1 MFGLETIVVFFT
13 AIVCG
18 MFSGVMPGVGGMAV
32 MLMAYPFLIDMQP
45 HNILIFYVVMVSID
59 QFFGG
64 ITAIVFGVPGS
75 SSAVPSA
82 MEGHTLFKNGHS
94 SEAIMFSAIG
104 SWFTS
109 LFGVLL
115 IIAMIPLLF
124 MIYKVW
130 NSTVQMAIFGFT
142 SIAIIWI
149 SRNRLL
155 VSIGLFVLGNLLGK
169 VGYDT
174 YTNSS
179 FMTFDLPLLYPGL
192 PIMPVVT
199 TMFVIPLLLGSMRK
213 GVKVFEFPGV
223 TLEGYV
229 ESFRKIKKYLSTL
242 VRAGLLGSVGGFV
255 PGMSYGMSSILAYT
269 VEKWVQI
276 RKGLYR
282 QGKGDM
288 PSLIASEGANNA
300 GTFTQLV
307 PLLFLGIPIT
317 VSEALIYNILDTR
330 GYPVTIE
337 WFQSTFTMII
347 VFFLISATIGLF
359 AAGRYVNFMRVLNNL
374 EIKWVYLGVVLFL
387 FWAIY
392 YVGNQTLAGLDHL
405 SITAMLLPVGMLFYK
420 MDTMPLIYGFILHDK
435 LVEIAIRVWIM
446 YT

>member
-1 MFGLETIVVFFT
+1 MFGLETVIVFFA

-18 MFSGVMPGVGGMAV
+18 TISGIMPGVGGMAV
-32 MLMAYPFLIDMQP
+32 MLMAYPFLIEMQP
-45 HNILIFYVVMVSID
+45 HNILIFYVSMVSVD

-82 MEGHTLFKNGHS
+82 MEGHKLFKQGRS
-94 SEAIMFSAIG
+94 SESIMYSAIG
-104 SWFTS
+104 SWLTS
-109 LFGVLL
+109 VFGVIL
-115 IIAMIPLLF
+115 ILAMIPLLF
-124 MIYKVW
+124 MVYKVW
-130 NSTVQMAIFGFT
+130 NSTVQMMIFGLT

-149 SRNRLL
+149 SKNKII
-155 VSIGLFVLGNLLGK
+155 VSVALFIFGNLLGK

-179 FMTFDLPLLYPGL
+179 FMTFDSALLYPGL

-199 TMFVIPLLLGSMRK
+199 TMFVIPLLLNSLSRGA
-213 GVKVFEFPGV
+213 KVFEFPGV
-223 TLEGYV
+223 TMEGYI
-229 ESFRKIKKYLSTL
+229 ESFRKIKRYSTTL
-242 VRAGLLGSVGGFV
+242 IRAGFLGSIGGFV
-255 PGMSYGMSSILAYT
+255 PGMSYGMSSIMAYT

-276 RKGLYR
+276 RRGSYITQKGN
-282 QGKGDM
+282 M
-288 PSLIASEGANNA
+288 PCLIASEGANNA

-337 WFQSTFTMII
+337 WFQSTFAMII
-347 VFFLISATIGLF
+347 VFFLFSATIGLF
-359 AAGRYVNFMRVLNNL
+359 AAGRYVNFMKILNNV
-374 EIKWVYLGVVLFL
+374 EIKWVYLCVVLFL
-387 FWAIY
+387 FGAIY
-392 YVGNQTLAGLDHL
+392 YVGNQTLAGLEHIT
-405 SITAMLLPVGMLFYK
+405 ITAMLLPIGLLLCRC
-420 MDTMPLIYGFILHDK
+420 DTMPLIYGFILHDK
-435 LVEIAIRVWIM
+435 LLEVAVRMWIL

>member
-1 MFGLETIVVFFT
+1 METVIVFIA
-13 AIVCG
+13 AIICG
-18 MFSGVMPGVGGMAV
+18 TFSGIMPGVGGMAV
-32 MLMAYPFLIDMQP
+32 MLMAYPFLIEMQP
-45 HNILIFYVVMVSID
+45 QNILIFYVVMVSID

-82 MEGHTLFKNGHS
+82 MEGHALFKSGKA

-104 SWFTS
+104 SWVTS
-109 LFGVLL
+109 VFGVIL
-115 IIAMIPLLF
+115 IVAMIPLLF
-124 MIYKVW
+124 MIYQIW
-130 NSTVQMAIFGFT
+130 NSTVQMAIFSLT

-149 SRNRLL
+149 SRNKLV
-155 VSIGLFVLGNLLGK
+155 VSIMLFVFGNLLGK

-174 YTNSS
+174 YTNDS
-179 FMTFDLPLLYPGL
+179 FMTFDTPLLYPGL

-199 TMFVIPLLLGSMRK
+199 TMFVIPLLIGSLRSS
-213 GVKVFEFPGV
+213 GAKVFSFPGV

-229 ESFRKIKKYLSTL
+229 QSFKKIKKYTATL
-242 VRAGLLGSVGGFV
+242 FRAGLLGSIGGFV

-276 RKGLYR
+276 RKGSY
-282 QGKGDM
+282 QKGKGDM

-330 GYPVTIE
+330 GYPVTVE
-337 WFQSTFTMII
+337 WFQTTFTMII
-347 VFFLISATIGLF
+347 IFFLVSATIGLF
-359 AAGRYVNFMRVLNNL
+359 LAGRYVNFMRYLNNL
-374 EIKWVYLGVVLFL
+374 PIKWVYLGVVIFL
-387 FWAIY
+387 FFAIY
-392 YVGNQTLAGLDHL
+392 YTGSQTLAGIEHL
-405 SITAMLLPVGMLFYK
+405 TITAILLPIGLLFYK
-420 MDTMPLIYGFILHDK
+420 LDTMPLIYGFILHDK
-435 LVEIAIRVWIM
+435 LFEIAIRIWIM